1 MNKIR
6 VIAAIVDVKN
16 LTLYKENGDTVLI
29 AQGDHR
35 LVPILNQI
43 KPIIA
48 KGEVAEIDL
57 DNMLPPVENNFTAYE
72 EKSGGF
78 AKFFKVAKAAVK
90 KFFSIDEPAPHVE
103 PEEIGTGTSKDS
115 NNSMEVDDLDNEP
128 AFIGDPDVKLP
139 DSTKTLDSAIDEV
152 LAHAVPASSPDFSVK
167 DHEHDTHEVV
177 AIVEKEDGTKTVI
190 PGADGLNTQL
200 KGVLESGNDTG
211 LKAMLSRLAA
221 MPKNRNHSVEDLLKF
236 LRRADLPLTDKGDI
250 VIYKI
255 LNKGHGP
262 HGLNFVDCHSGKV
275 YQGPGAR
282 VQMAE
287 DMVDPSRS
295 NECSQGLHVARRSYL
310 RQFSGTSCLL
320 GIIRP
325 EDVIAVPNRDAD
337 KMRVCAYH
345 LICELTS
352 DDYAKVKADN
362 PLGKDNA
369 AARAIAKI
377 IAGKYDDPHII
388 VNIGGAMGTNLTYTE
403 VKVTKKENFNSKVG
417 SVGALE
423 IVDDLDHIAPAAPVD
438 PKAVAKEVVEIKA
451 TDHQEAVQ
459 DLANTL
465 NQVKEQKADIMDE
478 PVTEAEHAKVHAGQ
492 LKADKPK
499 VAAASEGSPRDR
511 IAALLHQPLTAE
523 SAAAIHAIK
532 RKAKKSYDKL
542 GINEEQEKIILAML
556 PKDKL

>member
-6 VIAAIVDVKN
+6 VIAAIVDVNN

-57 DNMLPPVENNFTAYE
+57 DSMLPPVENNFTAYE

-78 AKFFKVAKAAVK
+78 AKFFKVAKEAVK
-90 KFFSIDEPAPHVE
+90 KFFNMEEPAPHVE
-103 PEEIGTGTSKDS
+103 PEEIGTGTSKDTNS
-115 NNSMEVDDLDNEP
+115 NMAVDDLDNEP
-128 AFIGDPDVKLP
+128 AFIGDPDAKLP
-139 DSTKTLDSAIDEV
+139 DPTKSLDSAIDEV
-152 LAHAVPASSPDFSVK
+152 LAHAVPASSPDFHLK
-167 DHEHDTHEVV
+167 KGEEDTHEVV
-177 AIVEKEDGTKTVI
+177 AIVQKDNGTKTVI
-190 PGADGLNTQL
+190 PGADNLNTQL
-200 KGVLESGNDTG
+200 NSVLKSGNDVG

-236 LRRADLPLTDKGDI
+236 LKRADLPLTDKGDI

-282 VQMAE
+282 VQMSE
-287 DMVDPSRS
+287 DMVDPNRS

-310 RQFSGTSCLL
+310 RQFGGTTCLL

-345 LICELTS
+345 LICELS
-352 DDYAKVKADN
+352 ADDYAKVKSDN

-369 AARAIAKI
+369 AGRAIAKI

-403 VKVTKKENFNSKVG
+403 VKVTKKENMDTKVG
-417 SVGALE
+417 SVGAIE
-423 IVDDLDHIAPAAPVD
+423 IVDNPAEMAPAAPVD
-438 PKAVAKEVVEIKA
+438 PKAVAKEVVEIKQADTTA
-451 TDHQEAVQ
+451 TVQ
-459 DLANTL
+459 QLTGTL
-465 NQVKEQKADIMDE
+465 NQVKEQKVDDLMDK
-478 PVTEAEHAKVHAGQ
+478 PVTESERAKVHAGQ
-492 LKADKPK
+492 LKADKP
-499 VAAASEGSPRDR
+499 AATGSPRDR

-542 GINEEQEKIILAML
+542 GIDEEQEKIILAML
-556 PKDKL
+556 PKGKL